1 MRTLFYLI
9 ILLFSLCACNP
20 TYEVLH
26 HAKGFYVDSCEVNY
40 RSTNVKP
47 SVLY

>member
-1 MRTLFYLI
+1 MNKFLYF
-9 ILLFSLCACNP
+9 LLALTCLCACNAS
-20 TYEVLH
+20 YEVLH
-26 HAKGFYVDSCEVNY
+26 HAKGYYVDSCEVNY

>member
-1 MRTLFYLI
+1 MSKLFYLL
-9 ILLFSLCACNP
+9 LLFTCLCACNS

-26 HAKGFYVDSCEVNY
+26 HAKGYYVDSCEVNY